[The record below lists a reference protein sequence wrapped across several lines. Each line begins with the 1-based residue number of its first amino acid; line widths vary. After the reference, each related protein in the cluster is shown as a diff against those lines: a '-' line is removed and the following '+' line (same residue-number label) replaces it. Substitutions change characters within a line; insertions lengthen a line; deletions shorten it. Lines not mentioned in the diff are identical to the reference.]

1 MAKRATL
8 ADVAQLAGLSTT
20 TVSMVLNDR
29 PNTRLSKDAADRV
42 RSAAAKLNYRPN
54 PAARGLR
61 LGKTRTV
68 GFISDEV
75 TITRYASAMI
85 RGLLEEAEA
94 RDHTV
99 LISESGRRAD
109 RIASALDLM
118 LDRQADGIVFGLMGA
133 KQIDVPVLPDLP
145 VVIANATST
154 PGHPCVLPDEY
165 RAGYEAAKYLLDRG
179 HRRIG
184 FIGRSEALL
193 DPAISATIGSR
204 YAGLDAAMAEAG
216 LSFAHQVDGRYWEPD
231 FGYAGRPGDPGPGG
245 RDRDRQRQRPGGSR
259 RLPGRPGAWPA
270 HPRRPLGDLLRRRV
284 PGLLPA
290 AASSPPCRSR
300 TWRSDARPCSCCSTA
315 TRPTG
320 PWCRCRSRS
329 GRRCGTC
336 GERCRGADR
345 AAARGGR
352 PVPSSRS
359 RPRST
364 PGWRDGSARSSLR
377 P

>member
-29 PNTRLSKDAADRV
+29 PNTRLSQDAADRV

-109 RIASALDLM
+109 RIARALDLM

-145 VVIANATST
+145 VVIANATSS

-193 DPAISATIGSR
+193 DPALSATIGSR

-216 LSFAHQVDGRYWEPD
+216 VSFAHQVDGRYWEPD
-231 FGYAGRPGDPGPGG
+231 FGYSGAREILDQADVTAIVSAN
-245 RDRDRQRQRPGGSR
+245 DRVAFGVYQAAQERG
-259 RLPGRPGAWPA
+259 
-270 HPRRPLGDLLRRRV
+270 LRIPDDV
-284 PGLLPA
+284 SVISFDDEYL
-290 AASSPPCRSR
+290 ASY
-300 TWRSDARPCSCCSTA
+300 
-315 TRPTG
+315 
-320 PWCRCRSRS
+320 
-329 GRRCGTC
+329 
-336 GERCRGADR
+336 
-345 AAARGGR
+345 
-352 PVPSSRS
+352 
-359 RPRST
+359 
-364 PGWRDGSARSSLR
+364 LR
-377 P
+377 PKLTTMQIPYLEIGRTALQLLLDGDAPDRTLVPMPLQERASVRDLR

>member
-85 RGLLEEAEA
+85 RGLLEEAEK

-133 KQIDVPVLPDLP
+133 KQIHVPVLPDLP

-165 RAGYEAAKYLLDRG
+165 RAGYDAAKYLLDRG

-193 DPAISATIGSR
+193 DPALSATIGSR

-216 LSFAHQVDGRYWEPD
+216 VSFAHQVDGRYWEPD
-231 FGYAGRPGDPGPGG
+231 FGYVGAREIFDQADVTAIVSAN
-245 RDRDRQRQRPGGSR
+245 DRVS
-259 RLPGRPGAWPA
+259 
-270 HPRRPLGDLLRRRV
+270 LGVYQAAQERGLRIPEDLSVISFDDEYL
-284 PGLLPA
+284 
-290 AASSPPCRSR
+290 ASYL
-300 TWRSDARPCSCCSTA
+300 
-315 TRPTG
+315 RPTLTTMQI
-320 PWCRCRSRS
+320 PYLEI
-329 GRRCGTC
+329 GRTALQLLLDGDAPDRTLVPMPLQ
-336 GERCRGADR
+336 ERAS
-345 AAARGGR
+345 
-352 PVPSSRS
+352 V
-359 RPRST
+359 
-364 PGWRDGSARSSLR
+364 RDLR
-377 P
+377 

>member
-1 MAKRATL
+1 
-8 ADVAQLAGLSTT
+8 
-20 TVSMVLNDR
+20 
-29 PNTRLSKDAADRV
+29 V
-42 RSAAAKLNYRPN
+42 RSDAAKLNYRPN

-99 LISESGRRAD
+99 LISESGRRSD
-109 RIASALDLM
+109 RIATALDLM

-145 VVIANATST
+145 VVIANATSS

-231 FGYAGRPGDPGPGG
+231 FGYAGAREILDQTDVTAIVSANDRVALGAYQAAQERGLRIPEDLSVISFDDEYLASYLRPKLTTMQIPYLEIGRTALQLLLDGDAP
-245 RDRDRQRQRPGGSR
+245 DRT
-259 RLPGRPGAWPA
+259 L
-270 HPRRPLGDLLRRRV
+270 V
-284 PGLLPA
+284 PMPIQ
-290 AASSPPCRSR
+290 
-300 TWRSDARPCSCCSTA
+300 
-315 TRPTG
+315 
-320 PWCRCRSRS
+320 
-329 GRRCGTC
+329 
-336 GERCRGADR
+336 E
-345 AAARGGR
+345 
-352 PVPSSRS
+352 
-359 RPRST
+359 
-364 PGWRDGSARSSLR
+364 RSSVRDLR
-377 P
+377 

>member
-109 RIASALDLM
+109 RIARALDLM

-133 KQIDVPVLPDLP
+133 KQIDVPVLADLP

-231 FGYAGRPGDPGPGG
+231 FGYSGAREILDQADVTAIVSANDRVAFGVYQAAQERGLRIPGDLSVISF
-245 RDRDRQRQRPGGSR
+245 DDEY
-259 RLPGRPGAWPA
+259 L
-270 HPRRPLGDLLRRRV
+270 
-284 PGLLPA
+284 
-290 AASSPPCRSR
+290 ASYL
-300 TWRSDARPCSCCSTA
+300 
-315 TRPTG
+315 RPTLTTMQI
-320 PWCRCRSRS
+320 PYLEI
-329 GRRCGTC
+329 GRTALQLLLDGDAPDQTLVPMPLQ
-336 GERCRGADR
+336 ERAS
-345 AAARGGR
+345 
-352 PVPSSRS
+352 V
-359 RPRST
+359 
-364 PGWRDGSARSSLR
+364 RDLR
-377 P
+377 

>member
-8 ADVAQLAGLSTT
+8 ADVARLSGLSTT

-29 PNTRLSKDAADRV
+29 PNTRLSQDAADRV

-85 RGLLEEAEA
+85 RGLLEEAES

-133 KQIDVPVLPDLP
+133 KQIHVPILAEVP
-145 VVIANATST
+145 VVIANAMST
-154 PGHPCVLPDEY
+154 EGHPCVLPDEY
-165 RAGYEAAKYLLDRG
+165 RAGHEAASYLVDRG
-179 HRRIG
+179 HRRIA

-193 DPAISATIGSR
+193 DPALSVTIGQR
-204 YAGLDAAMAEAG
+204 YAGIDAGLAEAG
-216 LSFAHQVDGRYWEPD
+216 LEFVHQVEGRNWEPD
-231 FGYAGRPGDPGPGG
+231 LGY
-245 RDRDRQRQRPGGSR
+245 
-259 RLPGRPGAWPA
+259 
-270 HPRRPLGDLLRRRV
+270 
-284 PGLLPA
+284 
-290 AASSPPCRSR
+290 
-300 TWRSDARPCSCCSTA
+300 
-315 TRPTG
+315 
-320 PWCRCRSRS
+320 
-329 GRRCGTC
+329 
-336 GERCRGADR
+336 RGAHEILDATAVTAIIAANDR
-345 AAARGGR
+345 VAFGVYQAAQERGLR
-352 PVPSSRS
+352 IPEDLSVISFDDEYLASY
-359 RPRST
+359 
-364 PGWRDGSARSSLR
+364 LR
-377 P
+377 PQLTTMQIPYLEMGRTALQLALDGDAPNQTMVPMPIQERASVRDLR

>member
-29 PNTRLSKDAADRV
+29 PNTRLSQNAADRV

-145 VVIANATST
+145 VVIANATSS
-154 PGHPCVLPDEY
+154 PGHPCVLPNEY

-231 FGYAGRPGDPGPGG
+231 FGYAGAQEILDQADVTAIVSAN
-245 RDRDRQRQRPGGSR
+245 DRVA
-259 RLPGRPGAWPA
+259 LGAYQAAQERGLRIPE
-270 HPRRPLGDLLRRRV
+270 DLSVISFDDEYL
-284 PGLLPA
+284 
-290 AASSPPCRSR
+290 ASY
-300 TWRSDARPCSCCSTA
+300 
-315 TRPTG
+315 
-320 PWCRCRSRS
+320 
-329 GRRCGTC
+329 
-336 GERCRGADR
+336 
-345 AAARGGR
+345 
-352 PVPSSRS
+352 
-359 RPRST
+359 
-364 PGWRDGSARSSLR
+364 LR
-377 P
+377 PKLTTMQIPYLEIGRTALQLLLDGDAPDRTLVPMPLQERASVRDLR